1 MSLFSKQNRE
11 SSVWKPSG
19 EKVTDSAE
27 TWYNICVSKWQMRC
41 FKRNFGEIGSGG
53 PYFCGFRLRVPTST
67 SLRPSGYGWLKRRN
81 NHVLLLHPS
90 QSFTP
95 RSALHRQHIRSACPP
110 CQAQFR
116 SGIAYVKINTME
128 SRNLYRSWV
137 AFQGQSLRR
146 LPEIWQ
152 RACFC
157 RKAFLMRSQFSLL
170 FPVP

>member
-81 NHVLLLHPS
+81 KSCTTPT
-90 QSFTP
+90 SFAVFHAP
-95 RSALHRQHIRSACPP
+95 ISATS
-110 CQAQFR
+110 AQFR
-116 SGIAYVKINTME
+116 SCIAYVKIHAME